1 MKKTILSFLL
11 VGSTAMI
18 MAQQQPTNS
27 NLNNNRNATNNNTNT
42 NLNNG
47 RTTNGT
53 VNDPSMTPPTNI
65 PSTTGQPQSD
75 VQLNAA
81 ATNMDS
87 TRNGS
92 TNLNNN
98 STNTNGSMNMPPA
111 NQSMNNSTVD
121 LATSG
126 SYQLNV
132 PASVQTQ
139 FTTSYPQV
147 SGTRWQQSGDWYVAR
162 YVDNGVIRQVSYRED
177 GKTLSSIAS
186 PIRKSYVPDEIV
198 SQAIQR
204 YGANLYAIGTTK
216 GSNGQDIYSVT
227 LIENGQART
236 DWMNTDGSAA
246 ADHFRQSD
254 NTVMTQSNQQS
265 ASEESNVTTQD
276 SSMNTTNTTNTTTTP
291 AMNNTTQGTQP
302 EVNQQSTLT
311 ESQNREQT
319 GSSSTA
325 NPEGLN
331 NASGSTVAPRKKQ

>member
-11 VGSTAMI
+11 VGSTAMA

-27 NLNNNRNATNNNTNT
+27 NLNSNRNTTNPNT

-47 RTTNGT
+47 RNTNGT
-53 VNDPSMTPPTNI
+53 VNDPSMTPPTNT
-65 PSTTGQPQSD
+65 PSTAGQPQTD

-87 TRNGS
+87 TRN
-92 TNLNNN
+92 N
-98 STNTNGSMNMPPA
+98 SSNMNSYPA
-111 NQSMNNSTVD
+111 NQPMNNSSTNNSTVD
-121 LATSG
+121 LSTSN
-126 SYQLNV
+126 SYQVNI

-139 FTTSYPQV
+139 FTTAYPQV
-147 SGTRWQQSGDWYVAR
+147 TGTRWQQSGDWYVAR

-186 PIRKSYVPDEIV
+186 PIRKSYVPEEIV
-198 SQAIQR
+198 NQAIQT
-204 YGANLYAIGTTK
+204 YGANLYAIGSTK

-236 DWMNTDGSAA
+236 DWMNTDGSTAS
-246 ADHFRQSD
+246 DHFRPSE
-254 NTVMTQSNQQS
+254 NTTMTEYNQQNLS
-265 ASEESNVTTQD
+265 GESNLAAPD
-276 SSMNTTNTTNTTTTP
+276 SSMNSSNTTNTTTTP
-291 AMNNTTQGTQP
+291 ATNNTMSGKEP

-311 ESQNREQT
+311 ESQNHEQT

-325 NPEGLN
+325 NPEGIN
-331 NASGSTVAPRKKQ
+331 NASGSTVAPKKKQ